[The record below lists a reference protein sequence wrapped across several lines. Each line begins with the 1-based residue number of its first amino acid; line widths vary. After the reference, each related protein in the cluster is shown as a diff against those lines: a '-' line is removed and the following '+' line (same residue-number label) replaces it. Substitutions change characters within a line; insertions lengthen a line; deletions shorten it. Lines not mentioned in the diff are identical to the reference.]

1 MCSRVLPLFG
11 KLPQWNHHA
20 NCHVN
25 KTTFQS
31 RLRFQTG
38 LSSLSVSCK
47 RTLSFRNCSKRFYH
61 ILKRKFNWKIFEWFF
76 SEFSK
81 KNQQEEKWDLNL
93 FSRLPCLKKFL
104 KTFLAAVSILYPLKT
119 LENHQIFYVFKGCE
133 REHWP
138 EMS

>member
-1 MCSRVLPLFG
+1 MHMCSRVLPLFG

-38 LSSLSVSCK
+38 LNSLSVSCK

-61 ILKRKFNWKIFEWFF
+61 ILKRKFNWKYLNDFF
-76 SEFSK
+76 RVLEKKSTRREMRSK
-81 KNQQEEKWDLNL
+81 SFFTPAMPQK
-93 FSRLPCLKKFL
+93 
-104 KTFLAAVSILYPLKT
+104 
-119 LENHQIFYVFKGCE
+119 VFKNISGRCF
-133 REHWP
+133 HFIPP
-138 EMS
+138 ENTRKPPNFLCF